1 MVLIDKQTIS
11 METRDGV
18 RLDADIYSPQEKG
31 PYPVLLMRQPY
42 GRAIASTVVYN
53 HPSWYAT
60 QGYLVVIQDVR
71 GRGSSQG
78 EFDLF
83 AKEIEDGYDSVMWAS
98 QLPGSTGDVGMYG
111 FSYQGMTQ
119 LYAAIAN
126 PSPLKTICPAMVAGN
141 LYADWAYEGGAFC
154 LQTNLAWGIQLAA
167 ETARLKGDEVAFN
180 GLYAASRHLPL
191 HDSQPVRPHILRE
204 LAPDSFYHQWL
215 DSPPQANYWQELS
228 PQKFLDRV
236 TLPMLHIGGWFD
248 TYLRGTLRLYQ
259 QMAQRESLQHLII
272 GPWGHLPWG
281 RKVGSKD
288 YGRAAISP
296 IDELQVRWFDYFL
309 KGKDTGIKQD
319 KPICLFEMGGNQWHY
334 YTEFPDNS
342 QQIYYLV
349 SDGLASVREDGGKL
363 CQAPGPNPS
372 LDLLV
377 SDPWRAVPSLG
388 GHASFPAGSFER
400 SSIDTRSDVLTYTS
414 EPLQEDFHIVG
425 TVVVEIDCLAD
436 APSFDICPIL
446 SEVQTNGEVYNF
458 SQGYRRV
465 DGEKLPIKIPLQPT
479 SILIRKG
486 NALRLSLSATCF
498 PAYAINPGTG
508 TPPGETTLM
517 ESRVITLTVNYNKK
531 GVCRLLIPFD
541 ANNTKSCS

>member
-18 RLDADIYSPQEKG
+18 RLDADIYSPQGKG

-42 GRAIASTVVYN
+42 GRAIASTVVYS
-53 HPSWYAT
+53 HPSWYAA

-71 GRGSSQG
+71 GRGSSEG

-119 LYAAIAN
+119 LYAAIAT
-126 PSPLKTICPAMVAGN
+126 PTPLKTICPAMVAGD

-167 ETARLKGDEVAFN
+167 ETARLKGDESAFN
-180 GLYAASRHLPL
+180 RLYSASRYLPL
-191 HDSQPVRPHILRE
+191 NDSHPVRPHILRE

-215 DSPPQANYWQELS
+215 DSPPQASYWQELS
-228 PQKFLDRV
+228 PQRFLDKV
-236 TLPMLHIGGWFD
+236 ALPMLHIGGWFD

-296 IDELQVRWFDYFL
+296 IDQIQIRWFDYFL
-309 KGKDTGIKQD
+309 KGKDTGIKLD
-319 KPICLFEMGGNQWHY
+319 KPIRLFEMGSNQWRY
-334 YTEFPDNS
+334 YTEFPNNS
-342 QQIYYLV
+342 RQTYYLV

-363 CQAPGPNPS
+363 CQAPSPNPS
-372 LDLLV
+372 LDILV

-388 GHASFPAGSFER
+388 GHASFPPGSFER
-400 SSIDTRSDVLTYTS
+400 SSIDIRSDVLTYTS
-414 EPLQEDFHIVG
+414 EPLQEDLHIVG

-465 DGEKLPIKIPLQPT
+465 DGEELPIKIPLQPT
-479 SILIRKG
+479 YMMVKKG
-486 NALRLSLSATCF
+486 NALRLCLSATCF

-508 TPPGETTLM
+508 TPPGEATLM
-517 ESRVITLTVNYNKK
+517 ESRVITLTINHNQD
-531 GVCRLLIPFD
+531 GVCRLLIPY
-541 ANNTKSCS
+541 